1 MKKKSVICFLLVFLL
16 TGCASEQA
24 EPLPIAEDELIK
36 LMFDVHIAEG
46 ALSQHPGG
54 PSKDSLAAVYYDQ
67 VTKIHK
73 ISRAD
78 LDTCL
83 VILQRNPELAK
94 DTYEKVLEMVEKKR
108 IEL

>member
-1 MKKKSVICFLLVFLL
+1 ML
-16 TGCASEQA
+16 TACVSKQV

-36 LMFDVHIAEG
+36 LMFDVHVAEG

-54 PSKDSLAAVYYDQ
+54 PSKDSMAAVYYNQ

-94 DTYEKVLEMVEKKR
+94 DVYEKVLEMMEKKR